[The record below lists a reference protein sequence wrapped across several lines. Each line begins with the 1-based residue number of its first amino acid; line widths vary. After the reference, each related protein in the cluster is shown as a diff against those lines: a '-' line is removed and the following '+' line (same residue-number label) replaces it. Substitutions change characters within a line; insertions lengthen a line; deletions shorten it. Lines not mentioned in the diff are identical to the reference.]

1 MKYASLLTI
10 RFAASTMLFPQNTKA
25 ASTDTAF
32 DGTWSVTLNT
42 HDYKDP
48 NTGQVA
54 LAYVYHFPAEIK
66 MGVLHGENAHPW
78 LEIDGKIG
86 ADGTALL
93 HVSAL
98 TGPSKYNFQYNGQG
112 TPHSIDS
119 IGFLGSNLNYQHF
132 PCISS
137 PLIW

>member
-1 MKYASLLTI
+1 MHLLLTI

-66 MGVLHGENAHPW
+66 NGG
-78 LEIDGKIG
+78 
-86 ADGTALL
+86 
-93 HVSAL
+93 SAR
-98 TGPSKYNFQYNGQG
+98 
-112 TPHSIDS
+112 
-119 IGFLGSNLNYQHF
+119 
-132 PCISS
+132 
-137 PLIW
+137 